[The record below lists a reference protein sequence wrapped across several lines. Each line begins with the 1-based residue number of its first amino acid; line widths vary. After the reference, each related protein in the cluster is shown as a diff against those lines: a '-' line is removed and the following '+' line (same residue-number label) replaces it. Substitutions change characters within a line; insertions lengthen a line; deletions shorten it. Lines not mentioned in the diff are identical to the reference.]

1 MHDDASQQRA
11 SRLTGIALMCAAVAC
26 FAMLDTTAKYLNL
39 YMNTLQI
46 VWARYTG
53 AFLFPFI
60 VSNPWT
66 TPGLMRTTRPVL
78 QIGRS
83 MLLLGSTLCNFAALR
98 YLQLDEA
105 IALVFSTPFFVAAL
119 SGPMLGEWVRW
130 RRWAAIA
137 VGFVG
142 VLVVTRPGAGS
153 FHPAA
158 LLSLSAAV
166 FYALY
171 SIITRILARTDSNG
185 TTLFYSNI
193 VGALVLLPVV
203 PFVWTTP
210 SEPIVIALMV
220 ASGAMG
226 SSGHYFLIAA
236 HRLAP
241 AAVLSPFIYT
251 EIVLVIVLGYL
262 VFGDL
267 PNRWTITGAAIVVAS
282 GLYILHRERKV
293 GRTRR
298 ISPREGRGTGGNV
311 RFRSSASNYR
321 GRSANTRCVGLP
333 GKATFRCGRSR
344 LSFQR
349 PMSRWS

>member
-1 MHDDASQQRA
+1 M
-11 SRLTGIALMCAAVAC
+11 
-26 FAMLDTTAKYLNL
+26 
-39 YMNTLQI
+39 
-46 VWARYTG
+46 
-53 AFLFPFI
+53 
-60 VSNPWT
+60 
-66 TPGLMRTTRPVL
+66 
-78 QIGRS
+78 
-83 MLLLGSTLCNFAALR
+83 
-98 YLQLDEA
+98 
-105 IALVFSTPFFVAAL
+105 FSTPFFVAAL

-158 LLSLSAAV
+158 LLSLSAAL

-210 SEPIVIALMV
+210 SEPDRDRADGGV
-220 ASGAMG
+220 GRHG
-226 SSGHYFLIAA
+226 Q
-236 HRLAP
+236 RRP
-241 AAVLSPFIYT
+241 LSPDRRPPPGAGRGAVALHLYRDR
-251 EIVLVIVLGYL
+251 LVIVLGYL

-267 PNRWTITGAAIVVAS
+267 PNRWTLAGAAIVVAS
-282 GLYILHRERKV
+282 GLYILNRERKV

-298 ISPREGRGTGGNV
+298 ISP
-311 RFRSSASNYR
+311 
-321 GRSANTRCVGLP
+321 
-333 GKATFRCGRSR
+333 
-344 LSFQR
+344 
-349 PMSRWS
+349 

>member
-1 MHDDASQQRA
+1 MHDHASHERA
-11 SRLTGIALMCAAVAC
+11 SRLTGIALMCGAVAC

-39 YMNTLQI
+39 YMSTLQV

-66 TPGLMRTTRPVL
+66 RPGLTRTTRPLL
-78 QIGRS
+78 QVGRS
-83 MLLLGSTLCNFAALR
+83 VLLLGSTLCNFAALR

-119 SGPMLGEWVRW
+119 SGPLLGERVRW
-130 RRWAAIA
+130 RRWTAIA

-142 VLVVTRPGAGS
+142 VLVVARPGPGS
-153 FHPAA
+153 FQPAA
-158 LLSLSAAV
+158 LLSLSAAL

-171 SIITRILARTDSNG
+171 SITTRILARTDSNE

-193 VGALVLLPVV
+193 VGALALLPVV

-210 SEPIVIALMV
+210 SEPLVIALMV
-220 ASGAMG
+220 ATGAMG
-226 SSGHYFLIAA
+226 SFGHYLLIAA

-251 EIVLVIVLGYL
+251 EIVLVIALGFL
-262 VFGDL
+262 VFGDV
-267 PNRWTITGAAIVVAS
+267 PNRWTLTGAAIVVAS
-282 GLYILHRERKV
+282 GLYILHRERQV
-293 GRTRR
+293 RR
-298 ISPREGRGTGGNV
+298 KT
-311 RFRSSASNYR
+311 
-321 GRSANTRCVGLP
+321 
-333 GKATFRCGRSR
+333 
-344 LSFQR
+344 
-349 PMSRWS
+349 

>member
-1 MHDDASQQRA
+1 MHHDASHERV
-11 SRLTGIALMCAAVAC
+11 SRLTGIALMCGAVAC

-39 YMNTLQI
+39 YMSTLQV

-66 TPGLMRTTRPVL
+66 RPGLTRTTRPVL
-78 QIGRS
+78 QLVRS
-83 MLLLGSTLCNFAALR
+83 VLLLASTLFNFMALR

-130 RRWAAIA
+130 RRWTAIA

-142 VLVVTRPGAGS
+142 VLVVTRPGAAS
-153 FHPAA
+153 FQPAA
-158 LLSLSAAV
+158 LLSLSAALC
-166 FYALY
+166 YALY
-171 SIITRILARTDSNG
+171 SLITRSLARTDSNE

-193 VGALVLLPVV
+193 VGALALLPVV

-210 SEPIVIALMV
+210 SDPLVVALMV
-220 ASGAMG
+220 ATGVIG
-226 SSGHYFLIAA
+226 SFGHYLLIAA

-251 EIVLVIVLGYL
+251 EIVLVIALGFL

-267 PNRWTITGAAIVVAS
+267 PNRYTLTGAAIVVAS

-293 GRTRR
+293 RAK
-298 ISPREGRGTGGNV
+298 I
-311 RFRSSASNYR
+311 
-321 GRSANTRCVGLP
+321 
-333 GKATFRCGRSR
+333 
-344 LSFQR
+344 
-349 PMSRWS
+349 

>member
-1 MHDDASQQRA
+1 MHHDASHERV
-11 SRLTGIALMCAAVAC
+11 SRLTGIALMCGAVAC

-39 YMNTLQI
+39 YMSTLQ
-46 VWARYTG
+46 VAWARYTG

-66 TPGLMRTTRPVL
+66 RPGLTRTTRPVL
-78 QIGRS
+78 QLVRS
-83 MLLLGSTLCNFAALR
+83 VLLLASTLFNFMALR

-130 RRWAAIA
+130 RRWTAIA

-142 VLVVTRPGAGS
+142 VLVVTRPGAAS
-153 FHPAA
+153 FQPAA
-158 LLSLSAAV
+158 LLSLSAALC
-166 FYALY
+166 YALY
-171 SIITRILARTDSNG
+171 SIITRSLARTDSNE

-193 VGALVLLPVV
+193 VGALALLPVV

-210 SEPIVIALMV
+210 SDPLVIALMV
-220 ASGAMG
+220 ATGVIG
-226 SSGHYFLIAA
+226 SFGHYLLIAA

-251 EIVLVIVLGYL
+251 EIVLVIALGFL

-267 PNRWTITGAAIVVAS
+267 PNRYTLTGAAIVVAS

-293 GRTRR
+293 RAK
-298 ISPREGRGTGGNV
+298 I
-311 RFRSSASNYR
+311 
-321 GRSANTRCVGLP
+321 
-333 GKATFRCGRSR
+333 
-344 LSFQR
+344 
-349 PMSRWS
+349 